1 MKRRLTSLLGALVL
15 LAGVVAT
22 GCHQQGSV
30 PKYTVTL
37 KAGENGTVEVI
48 PALPKD
54 GKVLQHTALIFT
66 AKPNADYETEW
77 AGAAPDAVDKN
88 KAMLT
93 VTADVTVTV
102 TFKNRS
108 GAASGGN
115 GQAAETAGSFHIALS
130 CGAHG
135 SLQADPSLP
144 TNGLVAKDTA
154 LTFTATPD
162 SGYEVAGWTGAT
174 QDTADKNKAT
184 LKVNAH
190 TTVGVTFKEKPV
202 DVSLL
207 QIGSD
212 GTLTG
217 VKDKNAV
224 VGSLTIP
231 KTVTKIG
238 ESALAGCSR
247 LMSVTMPDSV
257 TEISDRAFYRCS
269 GLAHVTI
276 GSKVTFIG
284 EKAFRDCISLQSA
297 TIPDSVTTIRSEAFA
312 ACTGLASVEIGA
324 GVTSISAA
332 AFEGCV
338 GLVAITVAQ
347 ENAQYCS
354 DKNIVYTKDKKTLVF
369 VPKNIA
375 GAFSSIPESVTKIGD
390 YAFEGCTGLTAIT
403 IPASVTAIKSSA
415 FSGCTGLS
423 AITLP
428 DSVESLDWGTFAGCT
443 NLTSLTIGSGLTSLG
458 YDAFRGCLKLKT
470 IEVADANTDYCS
482 IGNIIYKKDKT
493 EIKFVPKG
501 LAGAITLPTELTEIP
516 SSAFDSCTGLTEV
529 TIGTAV
535 TKIGFNAFQ
544 SCTGLTTVVIG
555 ASVTEIEGQAF
566 WGCTS
571 LETVTIKS
579 SSLTTIDWS
588 TFYNIKDGAQFTVKT
603 DAVKTL
609 LQNRCNIPAAN
620 IIVNSAL

>member
-15 LAGVVAT
+15 LAGAVAT

-93 VTADVTVTV
+93 VTADATVTV
-102 TFKNRS
+102 TFKKRS

-135 SLQADPSLP
+135 SLQADPALP

-162 SGYEVAGWTGAT
+162 SGYEVDGWTGAT

-184 LKVNAH
+184 LKVSTH

-247 LMSVTMPDSV
+247 LMSVTMSDSV
-257 TEISDRAFYRCS
+257 TEISDKAFYRCS

-276 GSKVTFIG
+276 GSKVTSIG
-284 EKAFRDCISLQSA
+284 ANAFQDCISLQSV
-297 TIPDSVTTIRSEAFA
+297 TISDSVTTIHREAFNG
-312 ACTGLASVEIGA
+312 CTGLASVKIGA
-324 GVTSISAA
+324 GVTSINVG
-332 AFEGCV
+332 AFKGCV
-338 GLVAITVAQ
+338 GLVAITVAP
-347 ENAQYCS
+347 ENGQYCS

-369 VPKNIA
+369 VPKNTA
-375 GAFSSIPESVTKIGD
+375 GSFSSIPESVTKIGD

-403 IPASVTAIKSSA
+403 IPASVTAIESSA

-428 DSVESLDWGTFAGCT
+428 DSVQSLDWGTFADCT

-470 IEVADANTDYCS
+470 IEVADANAAYCS
-482 IGNIIYKKDKT
+482 VDNIIYKKNKK

-566 WGCTS
+566 WGCRN
-571 LETVTIKS
+571 LAAVTIKS
-579 SSLTTIDWS
+579 TSLTSIENYA
-588 TFYNIKDGAQFTVKT
+588 FYNIKSDAQFTVKNQT
-603 DAVKTL
+603 VKDKLKENGISEDKITVDPTL
-609 LQNRCNIPAAN
+609 
-620 IIVNSAL
+620 

>member
-15 LAGVVAT
+15 LAGAVAT

-93 VTADVTVTV
+93 VTADATVTV
-102 TFKNRS
+102 TFKKRS

-135 SLQADPSLP
+135 SLQADPALP

-184 LKVNAH
+184 LKVSAH

-217 VKDKNAV
+217 VKDKNALI
-224 VGSLTIP
+224 GSLTIP
-231 KTVTKIG
+231 KEVTKIG
-238 ESALAGCSR
+238 ASALAGCSR

-257 TEISDRAFYRCS
+257 TEISDSAFYRCS
-269 GLAHVTI
+269 GLTHVTI
-276 GSKVTFIG
+276 GSKVTSIG
-284 EKAFRDCISLQSA
+284 ANAFKDCISLQRV
-297 TIPDSVTTIRSEAFA
+297 TIPDSVTTIHREAFA
-312 ACTGLASVEIGA
+312 TCTGLASVKIGA

-338 GLVAITVAQ
+338 GLVAITVVP
-347 ENAQYCS
+347 ENEQYCS

-369 VPKNIA
+369 VPKNTA
-375 GAFSSIPESVTKIGD
+375 GSFSSIPESVTKIGD

-403 IPASVTAIKSSA
+403 IPASVTAIESSA

-428 DSVESLDWGTFAGCT
+428 DSVKSLGWNSTFAGCT

-458 YDAFRGCLKLKT
+458 YDAFRDCLKLKT
-470 IEVADANTDYCS
+470 IEVADANAAYCS
-482 IGNIIYKKDKT
+482 VDNIIYKKNKK
-493 EIKFVPKG
+493 EIIFVPKG

-516 SSAFDSCTGLTEV
+516 SSAFDSCTGLT
-529 TIGTAV
+529 
-535 TKIGFNAFQ
+535 
-544 SCTGLTTVVIG
+544 SVVIG
-555 ASVTEIEGQAF
+555 ASVTEIAGWAF
-566 WGCTS
+566 SGCTN
-571 LETVTIKS
+571 LATVTIKS
-579 SSLTTIDWS
+579 SSLTTIEWS
-588 TFYNIKDGAQFTVKT
+588 TFNNIKDGAQFTVKT

-620 IIVNSAL
+620 ITVNSAL

>member
-15 LAGVVAT
+15 LAGAVAT

-37 KAGENGTVEVI
+37 KSGENGTVEVI

-102 TFKNRS
+102 TFKKRS
-108 GAASGGN
+108 GVASGGN

-184 LKVNAH
+184 LKVSAH

-202 DVSLL
+202 DASLL
-207 QIGSD
+207 QIDSD

-257 TEISDRAFYRCS
+257 TEISDRAFYHCS

-284 EKAFRDCISLQSA
+284 GNAFQDCISLQSV
-297 TIPDSVTTIRSEAFA
+297 TIPDSVTTIRSEAFTD
-312 ACTGLASVEIGA
+312 CTGLASVKIGA
-324 GVTSISAA
+324 GVTSISAE
-332 AFEGCV
+332 AFKGCV
-338 GLVAITVAQ
+338 GLVAITVAP
-347 ENAQYCS
+347 ENEQYCS

-369 VPKNIA
+369 VPKNTA
-375 GAFSSIPESVTKIGD
+375 GSFTMPESVTKIGD

-403 IPASVTAIKSSA
+403 IPASVTAIESSA

-428 DSVESLDWGTFAGCT
+428 DSVQSLGWNSTFAGCT

-458 YDAFRGCLKLKT
+458 YNAFRGCLKLKT
-470 IEVADANTDYCS
+470 IEVADANTAYCS
-482 IGNIIYKKDKT
+482 IDNIIYKKDKT

-501 LAGAITLPTELTEIP
+501 LAGAITLPTELTKIS
-516 SSAFDSCTGLTEV
+516 SSAFDSCTGLTSV
-529 TIGTAV
+529 VIGTNV
-535 TKIGFNAFQ
+535 TKIEGFAFL
-544 SCTGLTTVVIG
+544 SCRNL
-555 ASVTEIEGQAF
+555 AA
-566 WGCTS
+566 
-571 LETVTIKS
+571 VTIKS
-579 SSLTTIDWS
+579 TSLTIGNYA
-588 TFYNIKDGAQFTVKT
+588 FNNIKSDAQFTVKNQT
-603 DAVKTL
+603 VKDKL
-609 LQNRCNIPAAN
+609 RDNGIPEAN
-620 IIVNSAL
+620 ITVNPAL

>member
-15 LAGVVAT
+15 LAGAVAT

-102 TFKNRS
+102 TFKKRS
-108 GAASGGN
+108 GVASGGN

-144 TNGLVAKDTA
+144 TNGLVVKDTA

-162 SGYEVAGWTGAT
+162 SGYEVADWTGAT

-184 LKVNAH
+184 LKVSAH

-202 DVSLL
+202 DASLL
-207 QIGSD
+207 QIDSD

-231 KTVTKIG
+231 KEVTKIG
-238 ESALAGCSR
+238 ASALAGCSR
-247 LMSVTMPDSV
+247 LMRVTMLDSV
-257 TEISDRAFYRCS
+257 TEISDSAFYRCS
-269 GLAHVTI
+269 GLTHVTI
-276 GSKVTFIG
+276 GSKVTSIG
-284 EKAFRDCISLQSA
+284 ANAFKDCISLQSV
-297 TIPDSVTTIRSEAFA
+297 TIPDSVTTIHREAFA

-338 GLVAITVAQ
+338 GLVAIIVAP
-347 ENAQYCS
+347 ENEQYCS

-369 VPKNIA
+369 VSKNTA
-375 GAFSSIPESVTKIGD
+375 GSFSSIPESVTKIGD

-403 IPASVTAIKSSA
+403 IPASVTAIESSA

-428 DSVESLDWGTFAGCT
+428 DSVQSLDWGTFAGCT

-470 IEVADANTDYCS
+470 IKVADANAAYCS
-482 IGNIIYKKDKT
+482 VDNIIYKKNKK
-493 EIKFVPKG
+493 EIIFVPKG

-555 ASVTEIEGQAF
+555 ASVTEIAGQAF
-566 WGCTS
+566 WGCTN
-571 LETVTIKS
+571 LATVTIKS
-579 SSLTTIDWS
+579 SSLTTIGWS
-588 TFYNIKDGAQFTVKT
+588 TFYNIKSDAQFTVKNQT
-603 DAVKTL
+603 VKDKL
-609 LQNRCNIPAAN
+609 KDNGIPEAN
-620 IIVNSAL
+620 ITVNPAL

>member
-15 LAGVVAT
+15 LAGAVAT

-93 VTADVTVTV
+93 VTADATVTV
-102 TFKNRS
+102 TFKKRS
-108 GAASGGN
+108 GAASGGD

-184 LKVNAH
+184 LKVSAH

-257 TEISDRAFYRCS
+257 TEISDKAFYRCS

-276 GSKVTFIG
+276 GSKVTSIG
-284 EKAFRDCISLQSA
+284 GNAFQDCISLQSV
-297 TIPDSVTTIRSEAFA
+297 TIPNSVTTIRSEAFTD
-312 ACTGLASVEIGA
+312 CTGLASVIIGA
-324 GVTSISAA
+324 GVTSISTG
-332 AFEGCV
+332 AFKGCV
-338 GLVAITVAQ
+338 GLVAITVAT
-347 ENAQYCS
+347 ENEQYCS

-369 VPKNIA
+369 VPKNTA
-375 GAFSSIPESVTKIGD
+375 GSFTMPESVTKIGD

-403 IPASVTAIKSSA
+403 IPTSVTAIESSA

-428 DSVESLDWGTFAGCT
+428 DSVQSLDWGTFAGCT
-443 NLTSLTIGSGLTSLG
+443 NLTSLTIGSGLTYLG
-458 YDAFRGCLKLKT
+458 SYAFKGCLKLKT
-470 IEVADANTDYCS
+470 IEVADANTAYCS
-482 IGNIIYKKDKT
+482 VDNIIYKKDKK
-493 EIKFVPKG
+493 EIIFVPKG
-501 LAGAITLPTELTEIP
+501 LTGAITLPTELTKIS

-555 ASVTEIEGQAF
+555 ASVTEIAGQAF
-566 WGCTS
+566 WGCRN
-571 LETVTIKS
+571 LAAVTIKS
-579 SSLTTIDWS
+579 TSLTSIES
-588 TFYNIKDGAQFTVKT
+588 YAFYNIKSDAQFTVKNQT
-603 DAVKTL
+603 VKNKL
-609 LQNRCNIPAAN
+609 KDNGIPEAN
-620 IIVNSAL
+620 ITVNPAL

>member
-15 LAGVVAT
+15 LAGAVAT

-102 TFKNRS
+102 TFKKRS
-108 GAASGGN
+108 GVASGGN

-184 LKVNAH
+184 LKVSAH

-238 ESALAGCSR
+238 ASALAGCSR
-247 LMSVTMPDSV
+247 LMSITMPDSV
-257 TEISDRAFYRCS
+257 TEISDSAFYRCS
-269 GLAHVTI
+269 GLTHVTI
-276 GSKVTFIG
+276 GSKVTSIG
-284 EKAFRDCISLQSA
+284 ANAFKDCISLQSV
-297 TIPDSVTTIRSEAFA
+297 TIPDSVTTIHREAFA

-338 GLVAITVAQ
+338 GLVAITVAP
-347 ENAQYCS
+347 ENEQYCS
-354 DKNIVYTKDKKTLVF
+354 DKNIVYTKDKKTLVV
-369 VPKNIA
+369 VPKNTA
-375 GAFSSIPESVTKIGD
+375 GSFTMPESVTKIGD

-403 IPASVTAIKSSA
+403 IPASVTAIESSA

-423 AITLP
+423 AITCRIACSRLTGVP
-428 DSVESLDWGTFAGCT
+428 LRSVQ
-443 NLTSLTIGSGLTSLG
+443 I
-458 YDAFRGCLKLKT
+458 
-470 IEVADANTDYCS
+470 
-482 IGNIIYKKDKT
+482 
-493 EIKFVPKG
+493 
-501 LAGAITLPTELTEIP
+501 
-516 SSAFDSCTGLTEV
+516 
-529 TIGTAV
+529 
-535 TKIGFNAFQ
+535 
-544 SCTGLTTVVIG
+544 
-555 ASVTEIEGQAF
+555 
-566 WGCTS
+566 
-571 LETVTIKS
+571 
-579 SSLTTIDWS
+579 
-588 TFYNIKDGAQFTVKT
+588 
-603 DAVKTL
+603 
-609 LQNRCNIPAAN
+609 
-620 IIVNSAL
+620 

>member
-1 MKRRLTSLLGALVL
+1 M
-15 LAGVVAT
+15 
-22 GCHQQGSV
+22 
-30 PKYTVTL
+30 
-37 KAGENGTVEVI
+37 
-48 PALPKD
+48 
-54 GKVLQHTALIFT
+54 LQHTALIFT

-102 TFKNRS
+102 TFKKRS
-108 GAASGGN
+108 GAASGGD

-135 SLQADPSLP
+135 SLQADPALP

-184 LKVNAH
+184 LKVSAH
-190 TTVGVTFKEKPV
+190 TTVGVTFEEKPV

-231 KTVTKIG
+231 KEVTKIG

-284 EKAFRDCISLQSA
+284 EKAFRDCISLQSV
-297 TIPDSVTTIRSEAFA
+297 TIPNSVTTIRSEAFA

-347 ENAQYCS
+347 ENEQYCS

-470 IEVADANTDYCS
+470 IEVADANTDYRS
-482 IGNIIYKKDKT
+482 IDNIIYKKDKT

-501 LAGAITLPTELTEIP
+501 LAGAIILPTELTEIS
-516 SSAFDSCTGLTEV
+516 SSAFDSCAGLTEV
-529 TIGTAV
+529 TIDTAAA
-535 TKIGFNAFQ
+535 KIGFNAFQ

-555 ASVTEIEGQAF
+555 ASVTEIAGQAF

-571 LETVTIKS
+571 LATVTIKS

-609 LQNRCNIPAAN
+609 LQNRCNIPGAN
-620 IIVNSAL
+620 ITVNSAL

>member
-15 LAGVVAT
+15 LAGAVAT

-102 TFKNRS
+102 TFKKRS
-108 GAASGGN
+108 GVASGGN

-135 SLQADPSLP
+135 SLQADPALP

-184 LKVNAH
+184 LKVSAH

-238 ESALAGCSR
+238 ASALAGCSR

-257 TEISDRAFYRCS
+257 TEISDSAFYRCS
-269 GLAHVTI
+269 GLTHVTI
-276 GSKVTFIG
+276 GSKVTSIG
-284 EKAFRDCISLQSA
+284 ANAFKDCISLQSV
-297 TIPDSVTTIRSEAFA
+297 TIPDSVTTIHREAFA

-324 GVTSISAA
+324 GVTSIGAA
-332 AFEGCV
+332 AFERCV
-338 GLVAITVAQ
+338 GLVAITVAP
-347 ENAQYCS
+347 ENEQYCS
-354 DKNIVYTKDKKTLVF
+354 DKNIVYTKDKKTLVV
-369 VPKNIA
+369 VPKNTA
-375 GAFSSIPESVTKIGD
+375 GSFTMPESVTKIGD

-403 IPASVTAIKSSA
+403 IPASVTAIESSA

-428 DSVESLDWGTFAGCT
+428 DSVQSLDWGTFAECT
-443 NLTSLTIGSGLTSLG
+443 NLTSLTIGSGLTYLG

-470 IEVADANTDYCS
+470 IEVADANTAYCS
-482 IGNIIYKKDKT
+482 VDNIIYKKDKT

-501 LAGAITLPTELTEIP
+501 LTGAITLPTELTEIP

-555 ASVTEIEGQAF
+555 ASVTEIAGQAF
-566 WGCTS
+566 WGCRN
-571 LETVTIKS
+571 LAAVTIKS
-579 SSLTTIDWS
+579 TSLTSIENYA
-588 TFYNIKDGAQFTVKT
+588 FYNIKSDAQFTVKNQT
-603 DAVKTL
+603 VKDKL
-609 LQNRCNIPAAN
+609 KDNGIPEAN
-620 IIVNSAL
+620 ITVNPAL